1 MSDLPEVMARSRR
14 FAEQFKSGDLKIRPR
29 LSTILLTCVD
39 ARVDPALLFGL
50 ELGDAVVIRN
60 AGGRITPAVMSDM
73 AITDPAKSVQEDIEQ
88 LRNMPGAPGQLVVS
102 GLVYDVSDGTLKQ
115 VVPSAPLSSTG

>member
-1 MSDLPEVMARSRR
+1 MSRLAIPA
-14 FAEQFKSGDLKIRPR
+14 IREHVAGR
-29 LSTILLTCVD
+29 LGI
-39 ARVDPALLFGL
+39 GL
-50 ELGDAVVIRN
+50 EAV
-60 AGGRITPAVMSDM
+60 AAM